1 MKDTQVVMAD
11 KETKKT
17 AETDT
22 GKEMTF
28 QKSMTDGQTG
38 RAVVSETQAE
48 QVLTE
53 KMKEKTVPTFS
64 DDDTQVEMTG
74 EEMSMTKK
82 IDATKEQ
89 KVQMLSNM

>member
-11 KETKKT
+11 KEMKKT
-17 AETDT
+17 PETDR
-22 GKEMTF
+22 GKEMIF

-38 RAVVSETQAE
+38 RTVVSETQAG